1 MSALKG
7 QKATSPGQRP
17 GFIRAHIIPR
27 PERAKAF
34 HSEGNIQAAAM
45 CCKAFA
51 PSGRKLLWPFVPR
64 ALPWAGCSLPLRGAP
79 LWYDFILPKLELMI
93 FTIWRFTISSLLI
106 YFLEVLTMSFL
117 VATRSIKQVC
127 WRSLL
132 QEFRRAKLGVLFTIW
147 LRMDTSSELF
157 FLTLN

>member
-45 CCKAFA
+45 CCKAFDLVLSCRDSAKQTSLLALAAPRFA

-64 ALPWAGCSLPLRGAP
+64 ALPWAGCSLPLRGVLLHAI
-79 LWYDFILPKLELMI
+79 FILVEL
-93 FTIWRFTISSLLI
+93 RSLSLSLI
-106 YFLEVLTMSFL
+106 GVVKVLFKKERRIMNGDYFL
-117 VATRSIKQVC
+117 
-127 WRSLL
+127 
-132 QEFRRAKLGVLFTIW
+132 
-147 LRMDTSSELF
+147 
-157 FLTLN
+157 

>member
-45 CCKAFA
+45 CCKAFDLVLSCRDSAKQTSLLALAAPRFA

-64 ALPWAGCSLPLRGAP
+64 ALPWAECSLPLRGAP
-79 LWYDFILPKLELMI
+79 LWYDFILPKLEYYILGKES
-93 FTIWRFTISSLLI
+93 FTSLSPLNTRWVSS
-106 YFLEVLTMSFL
+106 
-117 VATRSIKQVC
+117 
-127 WRSLL
+127 
-132 QEFRRAKLGVLFTIW
+132 
-147 LRMDTSSELF
+147 
-157 FLTLN
+157 